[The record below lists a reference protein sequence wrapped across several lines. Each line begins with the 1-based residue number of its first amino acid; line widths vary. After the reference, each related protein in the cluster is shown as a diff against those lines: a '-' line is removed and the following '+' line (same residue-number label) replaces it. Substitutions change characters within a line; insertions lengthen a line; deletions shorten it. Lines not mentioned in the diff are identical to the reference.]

1 MKWIVLSLLIPGSVF
16 AKGLDKLNPETEPKD
31 EEAREESKAS
41 GDEKANAATE
51 EKGEAKEKDD
61 AKDNEKNKEEK
72 AAEAATPP
80 PPPAAPVA
88 PGFQKV
94 YVGAGLSLI
103 KLDNST
109 GSWNSGTTGDFEAG
123 YRVLHKFQEKYDV
136 YATFR
141 YRPADVTVENAQ
153 RSYRGV
159 VETTLFGAKAQ
170 MTLGKLVPFASA
182 ELGRSTSSLKPI
194 DSLPGGDQSLEKSG
208 VDISIGGGV
217 SYLVLD
223 NDKLAAG
230 ARLALGTGAFKTVQ
244 FGIDLRYLL

>member
-1 MKWIVLSLLIPGSVF
+1 MKWIILSLLIPGSVF
-16 AKGLDKLNPETEPKD
+16 AKGLDKLNPETEPK
-31 EEAREESKAS
+31 EEESAQEAS
-41 GDEKANAATE
+41 GASGKTDGEKAADEDDEKS
-51 EKGEAKEKDD
+51 
-61 AKDNEKNKEEK
+61 EK
-72 AAEAATPP
+72 AAEKAAEKASPP
-80 PPPAAPVA
+80 APPPAPVP

-94 YVGAGLSLI
+94 YVGGGLSFINLT
-103 KLDNST
+103 NST
-109 GSWNSGTTGDFEAG
+109 GSWNSGTTGDVEAG
-123 YRVLHKFQEKYDV
+123 YRVLTKFQDKYDIYGTV
-136 YATFR
+136 R

-159 VETTLFGAKAQ
+159 VETWLFGAKAQ
-170 MTLGKLVPFASA
+170 MTLGKLVPFASG

-194 DSLPGGDQSLEKSG
+194 DGLPGSDESLEKSG
-208 VDISIGGGV
+208 VDITIGGGV